1 MKLWQKEVGLDQ
13 EVEAFT
19 IGNDPDFDLLLA
31 PHDVIGSLAHA
42 KMLRDV
48 KLVSEEEWQDLRSE
62 LQEIFK
68 RVAAGQYVIH
78 PGVEDI
84 HSQVEA
90 DLTTVLGDTGKKI
103 HTGRSRNDQ
112 ILTDLRLYFRE
123 AIRMLVEGME
133 QLARLCLNQSER
145 FKDVL
150 VPGYTHLQAAMPSS
164 FGLWF
169 GAQAENLVDDLTL
182 WKSIYD
188 IINQNPLGSAAGYG
202 TSLPIDRSKTTHY
215 LGFRDLN
222 YNVVHAQAGRG
233 RSEMFMAFGCATT
246 GNTLAKLSMDICLY
260 ASQNFG
266 FITLPEK
273 FTTGSSIMPHK
284 KNPDVFELVR
294 ARGNALGQLPS
305 QILATTG
312 YLPSG
317 YHRDFQILKESIF
330 PALQNLNISLRITH
344 HGLKQVQVTQD
355 ILEDHKYDLIFS
367 VERVNEL
374 VRHGTPFR
382 EAYQLVVQE
391 MKKGKRMRPD
401 QLTHTHEGSLGNLRN
416 DAIAVKL
423 NTVLKDFD
431 FSYLEKVKQ
440 LISE

>member
-222 YNVVHAQAGRG
+222 YNVVHAQAG
-233 RSEMFMAFGCATT
+233 
-246 GNTLAKLSMDICLY
+246 
-260 ASQNFG
+260 
-266 FITLPEK
+266 
-273 FTTGSSIMPHK
+273 
-284 KNPDVFELVR
+284 
-294 ARGNALGQLPS
+294 
-305 QILATTG
+305 
-312 YLPSG
+312 
-317 YHRDFQILKESIF
+317 
-330 PALQNLNISLRITH
+330 
-344 HGLKQVQVTQD
+344 
-355 ILEDHKYDLIFS
+355 
-367 VERVNEL
+367 
-374 VRHGTPFR
+374 
-382 EAYQLVVQE
+382 
-391 MKKGKRMRPD
+391 
-401 QLTHTHEGSLGNLRN
+401 
-416 DAIAVKL
+416 
-423 NTVLKDFD
+423 
-431 FSYLEKVKQ
+431 
-440 LISE
+440 